1 MSQLAYFFIFCFG
14 TIIGSFLNVVIYRF
28 NSGKTLGGRSMCMTC
43 SKTLA
48 WYELI
53 PVFSYL
59 FQVGKCRSCSTRIS
73 HQYPLVELFTGVV
86 FTMIAYHFY
95 DIVFVSFNQYILL
108 VSVYMMIFSLLLVIS
123 VYDMRH
129 KVIPDPLVFA
139 FIVFSFFTMFISSV
153 PFGNLFVQ
161 PSMSAFLAGPLYA
174 LPFALIWLLSR
185 GRFMGLGDAK
195 LILGIGW
202 MFGIVQGGAAL
213 MLSFWIGTIVSL
225 LIIFFSKMKFSM
237 NTEIPFGPFLAISTL
252 IVFFFSLNVF
262 DLASIFS
269 F

>member
-1 MSQLAYFFIFCFG
+1 MSQLAYFFIFCLG

-28 NSGKTLGGRSMCMTC
+28 NSGKTLGGRSMCMNC
-43 SKTLA
+43 SKTLS

-53 PVFSYL
+53 PVFSYV
-59 FQVGKCRSCSTRIS
+59 FQLGKCRSCATRIS
-73 HQYPLVELFTGVV
+73 HQYPAVELLTGVIFSMV
-86 FTMIAYHFY
+86 AYRFS
-95 DIVFVSFNQYILL
+95 DLILVSFNQYILI
-108 VSVYMMIFSLLLVIS
+108 VSVYMMIFALLMVIS

-129 KVIPDPLVFA
+129 KIIPDPLVFA
-139 FIVFSFFTMFISSV
+139 FIVFSFFSMFLNVGPVGGFFIQPAMSS
-153 PFGNLFVQ
+153 
-161 PSMSAFLAGPLYA
+161 FLAGPLYA
-174 LPFALIWLLSR
+174 LPFAIIWLVSQ

-202 MFGIVQGGAAL
+202 MLGIMQGGAAL

-225 LIIFFSKMKFSM
+225 FIILFSKIKISTK
-237 NTEIPFGPFLAISTL
+237 TEIPFGPFLAISTF
-252 IVFFFSLNVF
+252 IVFFFSLSVF